1 MLGPNWRDK
10 VEGEQIGDG
19 GIYYLMVELANEME
33 IEVGALGGRHFPAGY
48 YVYAGSAQRGLGTR
62 LARHRRKKKPLR
74 WHIDYLTTRG
84 EVVEAWAFALGKDK
98 ECGASQ
104 QVGRLRGARLWVKGF
119 GSSDCGCRGH
129 LYYFESRPKLPA
141 SLDSIAATDIIPRGG
156 DECRKPARRS
166 RGTRQRGNRRDSMN
180 RSRRKKR
187 SS

>member
-1 MLGPNWRDK
+1 
-10 VEGEQIGDG
+10 VEGEQIRDG
-19 GIYYLMVELANEME
+19 GIYYLIVELSDEME
-33 IEVGALGGRHFPAGY
+33 IEVGALGWRHFPAGY

-84 EVVEAWAFALGKDK
+84 EVVEACAFALGKEK
-98 ECGASQ
+98 ECRASR

-119 GSSDCGCRGH
+119 GASDCGCSGH
-129 LYYFESRPKLPA
+129 LYYFGSRPKLPE

-156 DECRKPARRS
+156 DQCRKPARRG
-166 RGTRQRGNRRDSMN
+166 RGIRQRGNTSDSTN
-180 RSRRKKR
+180 CSRPKKK